1 MTDLVAVIA
10 IESGVYAKKGC
21 VVAVKATAVPP
32 GRPDG
37 GACKNSSPFARPFAR
52 FCLDETG
59 AIIREFGK
67 GIVK

>member
-1 MTDLVAVIA
+1 M
-10 IESGVYAKKGC
+10 
-21 VVAVKATAVPP
+21 ATAVPP
-32 GRPDG
+32 GRTDG